1 MTSRVSFYKVLL
13 QDLRHRLWMIV
24 LSCLG
29 SFMAMPVFYL
39 LESKNW
45 NNNIARWSVEIYGDL
60 DVYKRECMELFYCRY
75 LPIAAGVI
83 LVVGALIVGIWGF
96 RHVFSKKMVDQY
108 HSIPIKRKDLFF
120 ANYLNGFLIWFV
132 PMFIGGLSCAVL
144 SGFFMG
150 NFVDWAVYVLKPLFV
165 TMCNLVIAF
174 LLVYHMTIVA
184 VMLSGNILNTIVN
197 GTIISFAVLAIY
209 AMIEVF
215 CDIYFETYYS
225 FFGENIKNIMWVSPI
240 ASAIYQLYMHVM
252 EEMYVFPVVMNII
265 MIIGMFAV
273 GFVVYLRR
281 PSELAEQGMK
291 IKPAQV
297 VFKTVT
303 TILAGLA
310 GWCIFYLLTSSLSWQ
325 IFGTVLAGVLCYG
338 VLDIVFNMDFKA
350 FFAHKIQLGITVLAS
365 ILIGCL
371 FYFDWIE
378 YDSYM
383 PEKDDIAEMGIF
395 VQGLGISNTTNAYDG
410 VLSIENRIK
419 RMSYKDQDVIYELLA
434 ELTDRES
441 QYPDNGSSSM
451 VYVRVTEK
459 NGKTYYRHYR
469 LWESDEELI
478 LPILRD
484 DSYIRTNVMIPQV
497 IIDDVRVDI
506 NYYNVQLQKFNNEWK
521 LYDVAFIKELMT
533 AYNEDMLENPDL
545 YIYQNDEVMAN
556 LYYNGGSQY
565 IYLRPDLYES
575 MEHVREVLK
584 KYDYEEVMERITAD
598 EVASISLNAYVS
610 KYEETTLEEVFGLV
624 EPEEDKKGESANL
637 NAESAEVV
645 TIPQI
650 EYTTEDYYKQ
660 TIAADYDHYFYSAVI
675 TDKKD
680 IEELLEVITYDVPNY
695 RTLFRE
701 DYSNADIML
710 TLKNEETYYVQI
722 KDGKLPERFLA
733 YFECL
738 NNE

>member
-240 ASAIYQLYMHVM
+240 AS
-252 EEMYVFPVVMNII
+252 
-265 MIIGMFAV
+265 
-273 GFVVYLRR
+273 
-281 PSELAEQGMK
+281 
-291 IKPAQV
+291 
-297 VFKTVT
+297 
-303 TILAGLA
+303 GL
-310 GWCIFYLLTSSLSWQ
+310 
-325 IFGTVLAGVLCYG
+325 
-338 VLDIVFNMDFKA
+338 
-350 FFAHKIQLGITVLAS
+350 
-365 ILIGCL
+365 
-371 FYFDWIE
+371 
-378 YDSYM
+378 
-383 PEKDDIAEMGIF
+383 
-395 VQGLGISNTTNAYDG
+395 
-410 VLSIENRIK
+410 
-419 RMSYKDQDVIYELLA
+419 
-434 ELTDRES
+434 
-441 QYPDNGSSSM
+441 
-451 VYVRVTEK
+451 
-459 NGKTYYRHYR
+459 
-469 LWESDEELI
+469 
-478 LPILRD
+478 
-484 DSYIRTNVMIPQV
+484 
-497 IIDDVRVDI
+497 
-506 NYYNVQLQKFNNEWK
+506 
-521 LYDVAFIKELMT
+521 
-533 AYNEDMLENPDL
+533 
-545 YIYQNDEVMAN
+545 
-556 LYYNGGSQY
+556 
-565 IYLRPDLYES
+565 
-575 MEHVREVLK
+575 
-584 KYDYEEVMERITAD
+584 
-598 EVASISLNAYVS
+598 
-610 KYEETTLEEVFGLV
+610 
-624 EPEEDKKGESANL
+624 
-637 NAESAEVV
+637 
-645 TIPQI
+645 
-650 EYTTEDYYKQ
+650 
-660 TIAADYDHYFYSAVI
+660 
-675 TDKKD
+675 
-680 IEELLEVITYDVPNY
+680 
-695 RTLFRE
+695 
-701 DYSNADIML
+701 
-710 TLKNEETYYVQI
+710 
-722 KDGKLPERFLA
+722 
-733 YFECL
+733 
-738 NNE
+738 